1 MKKSLFALAA
11 VTAFAGAA
19 QAQSSVTV
27 YGILDVGYVGG
38 NERLAGPTLAN
49 GQNVN
54 KQNTNSFNQSAQ
66 STSRLGFRGTEDLG
80 GGTRAFF
87 TLETAILPNTTPGAP
102 TANSVFG
109 AARAAFVGLSQKGIG
124 QASIGLQNTVV
135 TDAIAPTLT
144 GEFNNIVGS
153 MLFPGQTTAATG
165 GTAGVV
171 GLQGSGL
178 ANNSANG
185 TTDAFTFRTSNTL
198 KLQSERMAGIQASA
212 MVIMS
217 DTTQTQGGVT
227 SPNQGYTG
235 GKNNSNGWG
244 LGLNYTFKKFTG
256 TAAYQSFKAVD
267 PYSATAQQVAVGGVG
282 ATTGAPTIYNSSSG
296 APGQNIQDNQAY
308 VGATYDFGILKAYAG
323 WIDRKVTS
331 QINSN
336 VYAKRTAQEIGVR
349 GNWTPKIQSWASAGN
364 GRITAWGSNEPTA
377 NIVGWQIGTNYI
389 MSKRTNLYAIY
400 GQSGTSNASNSVA
413 GPTVGAN
420 QSYNSNNYALGV
432 RHTF

>member
-27 YGILDVGYVGG
+27 YGIIDVGYVGG
-38 NERLAGPTLAN
+38 HERLAGPNALNN
-49 GQNVN
+49 GNRVN
-54 KQNTNSFNQSAQ
+54 QQVSNSFGASAQ

-87 TLETAILPNTTPGAP
+87 TLETAILPNQTSP
-102 TANSVFG
+102 NSTNSIFG
-109 AARAAFVGLSQKGIG
+109 AARSAFVGMSQKGIG
-124 QASIGLQNTVV
+124 QGVIGLQNTVV
-135 TDAIAPTLT
+135 TDAISPTIT
-144 GEFNNIVGS
+144 GQFNNIVGS
-153 MLFPGQTTAATG
+153 MLFPGQTTSGTSAQTG
-165 GTAGVV
+165 INS
-171 GLQGSGL
+171 LQGAGL

-185 TTDAFTFRTSNTL
+185 STDAFTFRTSNTL
-198 KLQSERMAGIQASA
+198 KVTSERFAGIQASA
-212 MVIMS
+212 MYVMQ
-217 DTTQTQGGVT
+217 DTTQTQGPVATAG
-227 SPNQGYTG
+227 NQGYTG
-235 GKNNSNGWG
+235 GRNNNNGWG

-256 TAAYQSFKAVD
+256 TAAYQSLKATD
-267 PYSATAQQVAVGGVG
+267 PYNVTAAQARVGGIGATAAN
-282 ATTGAPTIYNSSSG
+282 GAPAIYSSG
-296 APGQNIQDNQAY
+296 NGTAGQNIQDNQAY

-349 GNWTPKIQSWASAGN
+349 GNWTPKVETWASIGN
-364 GRITAWGSNEPTA
+364 GRITSFGNNEPTA
-377 NIVGWQIGTNYI
+377 NIGGWQLGGNYI

-400 GQSGTSNASNSVA
+400 GQSGTSNVSNSTA
-413 GPTVGAN
+413 GVN